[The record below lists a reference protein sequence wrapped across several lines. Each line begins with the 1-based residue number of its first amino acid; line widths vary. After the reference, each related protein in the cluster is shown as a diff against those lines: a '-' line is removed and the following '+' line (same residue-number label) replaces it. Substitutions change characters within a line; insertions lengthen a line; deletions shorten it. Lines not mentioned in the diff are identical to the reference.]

1 MIRDITI
8 GQYYEADSP
17 VHVLDPRTKILGT
30 MLYIVCIF
38 LAKNIWGL
46 LAAALGIAI
55 VIRLSKVPFRF
66 IVRGLKSIVF
76 ILMFT
81 AVLNLFLE
89 KGHVLVSFWI
99 FTITWE
105 GLRNA
110 LLIAVR
116 LVLLIFGSSM
126 MTLTSTPLQ
135 LAAGLE
141 RLMGPLKKIKVPVHD
156 ISMMISIALRFIPVL
171 LEETDRIMKAQKA
184 RGADFE
190 NGKLME
196 KLRSLVPIFVPLLLS
211 LFRRAEELALA
222 MESRC
227 YRGDEGRTKM
237 NILQYQ
243 WKDRI
248 AGLFLLLFLGIII
261 ALRFLPGLFTLLGQ
275 WMGMAL

>member
-8 GQYYEADSP
+8 GQYYKADS
-17 VHVLDPRTKILGT
+17 VIHALDPRTKILGT
-30 MLYIVCIF
+30 LLYIIGVF
-38 LAKNIWGL
+38 MANTLWGIV
-46 LAAALGIAI
+46 AVAVGMTV
-55 VIRLSKVPFRF
+55 VIRASQVPIRF
-66 IVRGLKSIVF
+66 IARGLKSILF
-76 ILMFT
+76 ILLFT

-89 KGHVLVSFWI
+89 KGTPLVSFWI

-105 GLRNA
+105 GIRSA
-110 LLIAVR
+110 LLIAAR
-116 LVLLIFGSSM
+116 LILLILGSSM

-135 LAAGLE
+135 LASGLE
-141 RLMGPLKKIKVPVHD
+141 RLMRPLKKIKIPVHD

-190 NGKLME
+190 NGKLTE

-227 YRGDEGRTKM
+227 YRGDVGRTQM
-237 NILQYQ
+237 NVLQYR
-243 WKDRI
+243 KEDYR
-248 AGLFLLLFLGIII
+248 AFAVMLLFLGVIIGT
-261 ALRFLPGLFTLLGQ
+261 RFLPGIFSFIGTWIG
-275 WMGMAL
+275 GPI